1 MPAMSSHPVAPT
13 ARRVLSRTG
22 CVVPG
27 LRRADAA
34 WPLLSVLALLA
45 MPVLVGVDTPTQH
58 LRAHDVAQSLG
69 LLLGL

>member
-13 ARRVLSRTG
+13 ARPVPSRTG
-22 CVVPG
+22 RVVPG

-45 MPVLVGVDTPTQH
+45 VPVLVGVDTPAQH

>member
-1 MPAMSSHPVAPT
+1 MPAMSNRSVAPT
-13 ARRVLSRTG
+13 ARPVPSRTG
-22 CVVPG
+22 RVAPG

-45 MPVLVGVDTPTQH
+45 MPVLVGVDTPTQQ